1 MEFEKVLDGVVKY
14 VSREIIVNMNPLQ
27 EVAARLI
34 VARVIGNAEAIKT
47 MLSINPFA
55 RAFAI
60 SDANGN
66 IDVDG
71 LTCDLK
77 KVIAEKGFLEVE
89 IPMFGKFKFVESDVD
104 TLRSYIGGI

>member
-1 MEFEKVLDGVVKY
+1 MEFEKVLDGIVKY

-47 MLSINPFA
+47 MLSTNSFA

-71 LTCDLK
+71 LACDLK
-77 KVIAEKGFLEVE
+77 KVILGKGCVEFE
-89 IPMFGKFKFVESDVD
+89 IPLFGKFKFVESDVD